1 MNFLRSVSTYSNTRY
16 NRWFS
21 NTTSDSLE
29 GQYTACER
37 CNPCHA
43 HNTATHPTMF
53 GWLSSFSSEI
63 SRMAV
68 LGTPS
73 SSTSNRIF
81 LRAMI
86 RRDRMSRAL
95 YTTPYVPSPTF
106 SSFSYLHRGPKTR
119 VSHLHHQ
126 HATQQPRTEIER
138 PCRTAGRLLR
148 VLWARR
154 LPGPPQPPPQ
164 QHQQHQRQQS
174 GALQLQEPPQQHR
187 NRHRHQQRQRQ
198 QSGALQLRGPRL
210 QQHPQRR
217 RLQRSLPSR
226 GRPEHVLQ
234 LRRSE
239 RRALVAYPTPGA
251 APVPPWWLR
260 GRAQPRLRSAHPCP
274 SQQLPPGRHWRP
286 ASAPSRRMRH
296 CPQTCAPPQ
305 PTAGWSDAW
314 WLWMPLLTP
323 LPLRRA
329 TCCGCV
335 LLARSAPAPLHAGCP
350 PGVCACACALTRALS
365 LWCSFRLRWSLR
377 KWGLR
382 VPEGLHGVWAQQW
395 RSLRDPG
402 RRWHYAAQ

>member
-1 MNFLRSVSTYSNTRY
+1 MASGRGVGCDSRGSKRSHTGAGKCTTVTTSRHESQGRAHTLPCAGTTFTRCRGSWSGVRSMNFLRSVSTYSNTRY

-29 GQYTACER
+29 GGQYTACER

-138 PCRTAGRLLR
+138 PCRTAGRLLH

-164 QHQQHQRQQS
+164 QHQQHQRQQA
-174 GALQLQEPPQQHR
+174 GAL
-187 NRHRHQQRQRQ
+187 
-198 QSGALQLRGPRL
+198 
-210 QQHPQRR
+210 
-217 RLQRSLPSR
+217 
-226 GRPEHVLQ
+226 
-234 LRRSE
+234 
-239 RRALVAYPTPGA
+239 
-251 APVPPWWLR
+251 
-260 GRAQPRLRSAHPCP
+260 
-274 SQQLPPGRHWRP
+274 
-286 ASAPSRRMRH
+286 
-296 CPQTCAPPQ
+296 
-305 PTAGWSDAW
+305 
-314 WLWMPLLTP
+314 
-323 LPLRRA
+323 
-329 TCCGCV
+329 
-335 LLARSAPAPLHAGCP
+335 
-350 PGVCACACALTRALS
+350 
-365 LWCSFRLRWSLR
+365 
-377 KWGLR
+377 
-382 VPEGLHGVWAQQW
+382 
-395 RSLRDPG
+395 
-402 RRWHYAAQ
+402 